1 MVSVFAARLKG
12 WSRAL
17 VMAEWRPDR
26 RDELAASGTG
36 VGSGLTKDHSLALR
50 GIILQLH
57 DDMKTIDKQRRATR
71 MDELER
77 F

>member
-1 MVSVFAARLKG
+1 
-12 WSRAL
+12 
-17 VMAEWRPDR
+17 MAEWRPDG

-36 VGSGLTKDHSLALR
+36 VGSGLAKDHSLALR
-50 GIILQLH
+50 GITLQLH
-57 DDMKTIDKQRRATR
+57 EDMKMVDKQRRATH